1 MFSKINSVGL
11 FGIDSYMI
19 EVEADISNGL
29 PAFDIVGLPDAA
41 VKESRDRVRAAIKN
55 CGFKF
60 PVSRITVNLAPAD
73 RKKEGSIY
81 DLPVLL
87 SILKASGQISVSLD
101 NTVVIGEVA
110 LDGMLRAV
118 NGVLAIAITAK
129 ENGIENLF
137 VPKDNAV
144 EAAVVDGLNI
154 YGVENVKD
162 LILHL
167 KGEKLIEKQPLTV
180 IKSENNLTVPDF
192 SDVKGQLAAKKAMEI
207 AAAGGHNII
216 LVGPPGSGKSML
228 AKRLP
233 GIMPDMTFDE
243 AIETTK
249 IHSVAGILDKNEPF
263 VSNRPFRSPH
273 HTVSPAAIA
282 GGGTMPRPGEISLA
296 HNGVLFLDEFPEFD
310 KNTTEILRQPLED
323 GSVTITRVSGRITYP
338 SKFMLVAAMNPCKCG
353 YYGHLTK
360 PCTCTPA
367 GRLAY
372 INKISGPLL
381 DRIDIQIELPS
392 LSYSELSDNSGSC
405 EKSEDVRARVI
416 AAREFARERM
426 KGDNYLNNASLD
438 SAGIRKYCKA
448 DEDAMELLHMAY
460 DSMGLSA
467 RGYDRIMRVART
479 IADLDKSEIIR
490 AGHIAE
496 AIQFRSL
503 DRKYW
508 GTDDED

>member
-1 MFSKINSVGL
+1 MFSRINSVGL

-137 VPKDNAV
+137 VPKENAV
-144 EAAVVDGLNI
+144 EAAVVDGLNV
-154 YGVENVKD
+154 YGVESVKE

-167 KGEKLIEKQPLTV
+167 KGEKPIEKQSLTV
-180 IKSENNLTVPDF
+180 IKSESNLPVPDF

-282 GGGTMPRPGEISLA
+282 GGGTTPRPGEISLA
-296 HNGVLFLDEFPEFD
+296 HNGVLFLDEFPEFRRD
-310 KNTTEILRQPLED
+310 VMEALRQPIED
-323 GSVTITRVSGRITYP
+323 GKVTISRVAGTLTYP
-338 SKFMLVAAMNPCKCG
+338 SSIMLVAAMNPCPCGFFGHPTRECKCSPQAVHK
-353 YYGHLTK
+353 Y
-360 PCTCTPA
+360 
-367 GRLAY
+367 LA
-372 INKISGPLL
+372 KISGPML
-381 DRIDIQIELPS
+381 DRIDLHVEVPPVDYSDLRSNGNEESSAEIKVRVNKARALQAERYKGTGINCNARLTPS
-392 LSYSELSDNSGSC
+392 L
-405 EKSEDVRARVI
+405 
-416 AAREFARERM
+416 
-426 KGDNYLNNASLD
+426 
-438 SAGIRKYCKA
+438 IRKYCILD
-448 DEDAMELLHMAY
+448 DEASQYLALSFERL
-460 DSMGLSA
+460 GLSA
-467 RGYDRIMRVART
+467 RAYDRILKVART
-479 IADLDKSEIIR
+479 IADLDGCEIIEKR
-490 AGHIAE
+490 HIFS
-496 AIQFRSL
+496 AISFRSL

-508 GTDDED
+508 GA

>member
-1 MFSKINSVGL
+1 MFSRINSVGL

-137 VPKDNAV
+137 VPKENAV
-144 EAAVVDGLNI
+144 EAAVVDGLNV
-154 YGVENVKD
+154 YGVESVKE

-167 KGEKLIEKQPLTV
+167 KGEKPIEKQPLTV
-180 IKSENNLTVPDF
+180 IKSESKLPVPDF

-296 HNGVLFLDEFPEFD
+296 HNGVLFLDEFPEFRRD
-310 KNTTEILRQPLED
+310 VMEALRQPIED
-323 GSVTITRVSGRITYP
+323 GKVTISRVAGTLTYP
-338 SKFMLVAAMNPCKCG
+338 SSIMLVAAMNPCPCGFFGHPTRECKCSPQAVHK
-353 YYGHLTK
+353 YLS
-360 PCTCTPA
+360 
-367 GRLAY
+367 
-372 INKISGPLL
+372 KISGPML
-381 DRIDIQIELPS
+381 DRIDLHVEVPPVDYSDLRSNGNEEASAEIKVRVNKARALQAERYKGTGINCNARLTPS
-392 LSYSELSDNSGSC
+392 L
-405 EKSEDVRARVI
+405 
-416 AAREFARERM
+416 
-426 KGDNYLNNASLD
+426 
-438 SAGIRKYCKA
+438 IRKYCILD
-448 DEDAMELLHMAY
+448 DEASQYLALSFERL
-460 DSMGLSA
+460 GLSA
-467 RGYDRIMRVART
+467 RAYDRILKVART
-479 IADLDKSEIIR
+479 IADLDGCEIIEKR
-490 AGHIAE
+490 HIFS
-496 AIQFRSL
+496 AISFRSL

-508 GTDDED
+508 GA